1 MKGRCILKAWC
12 ENILV
17 AVMISTLIEMML
29 PEGKTQKYIKVV
41 IGIYLIFTILQPV
54 LKFANTSISLE
65 NVISELSIEN
75 SSNIEEYEIDEQKNY
90 LNEIEENLRK
100 DED

>member
-100 DED
+100 EED

>member
-1 MKGRCILKAWC
+1 MKAWC

-54 LKFANTSISLE
+54 LKFTNTSISLE

-100 DED
+100 EED

>member
-54 LKFANTSISLE
+54 LKFTNTSISLE

-100 DED
+100 EED

>member
-1 MKGRCILKAWC
+1 MKAWC

-100 DED
+100 EED

>member
-1 MKGRCILKAWC
+1 MKAWC

-17 AVMISTLIEMML
+17 VVMISTLIEMML
-29 PEGKTQKYIKVV
+29 PEGKTHKYIKVV
-41 IGIYLIFTILQPV
+41 IGIYLIFTILQPI

-75 SSNIEEYEIDEQKNY
+75 SSNIEEYEIGEQKNY

-100 DED
+100 EED

>member
-1 MKGRCILKAWC
+1 MKAWC

-65 NVISELSIEN
+65 NVISGLSIEN

-100 DED
+100 EED

>member
-41 IGIYLIFTILQPV
+41 IGIY
-54 LKFANTSISLE
+54 
-65 NVISELSIEN
+65 
-75 SSNIEEYEIDEQKNY
+75 
-90 LNEIEENLRK
+90 
-100 DED
+100 